1 MILLAGLKSHYKIV
15 GFCTQKWAVPKNYG
29 QNECKLH
36 QSTLEGVRIPLQNNI
51 TVVWKIF
58 YQLLL
63 CDTLAPYSWP
73 HSVSWCLAEVQT
85 PWPMWLGKDFTL
97 LVKRLGCFATVTPFG
112 SVCSSVQLSCLQT
125 EVLESTCCG
134 LHSVNIYQ
142 GSRHILVLKFKDFSR
157 TLKLHFQG
165 PILDRSLQ
173 HGQY

>member
-73 HSVSWCLAEVQT
+73 HSVSWCLAEAHVA
-85 PWPMWLGKDFTL
+85 WEGLYFTC
-97 LVKRLGCFATVTPFG
+97 KKTRMFCYSYSIWF
-112 SVCSSVQLSCLQT
+112 CL
-125 EVLESTCCG
+125 
-134 LHSVNIYQ
+134 
-142 GSRHILVLKFKDFSR
+142 
-157 TLKLHFQG
+157 
-165 PILDRSLQ
+165 
-173 HGQY
+173 